1 MIRSAR
7 ILLTLSLLLL
17 PGACSK
23 ASAPSSSAH
32 DDHADEHDHAHESSE
47 HPPLPRHVR
56 LADHVVKEAGIRTEA
71 AKREALKTSV
81 ELPGEI
87 VADPDR
93 TAHVSARVRG
103 RIEKV
108 LFREGDR
115 VERGALLAIIR
126 APELGDLRSAH
137 LSATARAKAAHANAE
152 RLRSL
157 QSSRLAGAQELL
169 AAEAEASALEAE
181 ARAAAETLGAIGIPL
196 PKANTKAS
204 SLLEIRAPI
213 AGTVVARDAIV
224 GQPVDADRSLAT
236 IVDVSEV
243 FFVARAF
250 EHSLSRVH
258 VGARAEVELSAQP
271 GERFVGSIDYIAPRI
286 DPEARTVTARIPLEN
301 RERMLTLGLFGT
313 ARVET
318 KDEARAPSLVVPR
331 DAVTEIAGRKVVF
344 VKDKA
349 GAFEVHDLELG
360 ASVPG
365 RVEVLSGLDEGEEV
379 VVEGV
384 FTLKSIV
391 LRGTLGDDH

>member
-1 MIRSAR
+1 MIRSAPP
-7 ILLTLSLLLL
+7 LLLLSSLLLL
-17 PGACSK
+17 SAACSK
-23 ASAPSSSAH
+23 ATPSAAGTSELHEDAQ
-32 DDHADEHDHAHESSE
+32 DHASAD

-56 LADHVVKEAGIRTEA
+56 LADHVAEAAGIRTVG
-71 AKREALKTSV
+71 AKREALVTAV
-81 ELPGEI
+81 DLPGEI

-93 TAHVSARVRG
+93 SAHVSARAQG

-108 LFREGDR
+108 LFREGER
-115 VERGALLAIIR
+115 VEKGALLAVIR
-126 APELGDLRSAH
+126 APQIGELRSTY
-137 LSATARAKAAHANAE
+137 LSASARAKAAHANAE

-169 AAEAEASALEAE
+169 AAETEATALDAD
-181 ARAAAETLGAIGIPL
+181 ARAAAETLAALGVPL
-196 PKANTKAS
+196 PSASAKAS

-213 AGTVVARDAIV
+213 AGTIVARDAIT
-224 GQPVDADRSLAT
+224 GQPVDPDRTLAT

-258 VGARAEVELSAQP
+258 LGARAEVELSAQP
-271 GERFVGSIDYIAPRI
+271 GKRFSGSIDYIAPRI

-301 RERMLTLGLFGT
+301 GEGLLTLGLFGT

-318 KDEARAPSLVVPR
+318 RDGARAPSLVVPR
-331 DAVTEIAGRKVVF
+331 DAITEIAGRRVVF
-344 VKDKA
+344 VRDPS
-349 GAFEVHDLELG
+349 GGFEVHDLELG

-365 RVEVLSGLDEGEEV
+365 KVEVLSGLSEGEEV

-384 FTLKSIV
+384 FALKSVV